1 MYCLTGN
8 PVNYCLLSYEKPAR
22 YCWSFCLLSPP
33 SPWTSTDLCRF
44 RFNSLHL
51 NLSKDFIRKESGQQ
65 SYCYRRTSVLS
76 KPMTCTKTFQ
86 FFHQR
91 LLARSGDLWHKT
103 RAHPVLETLWNC
115 LGAFQIT
122 RKSRVVDEEAAS
134 VPWSRSK
141 QTTSPLQHGFCLS
154 VSVSCLVLCR

>member
-1 MYCLTGN
+1 MYCLTAN

-51 NLSKDFIRKESGQQ
+51 NLSKDFIRKKSGQQ
-65 SYCYRRTSVLS
+65 NYCYCRTSVLS
-76 KPMTCTKTFQ
+76 QPMKCTKTFQ

-91 LLARSGDLWHKT
+91 LLARSGDLWHKN

-122 RKSRVVDEEAAS
+122 RAEGLMKKQPQYRGLGANKPRVPCSMAS
-134 VPWSRSK
+134 AFQW
-141 QTTSPLQHGFCLS
+141 
-154 VSVSCLVLCR
+154 VSAV